1 MQKIETRLKT
11 IKATESQDVPSII
24 IIIQFIVK
32 MNQKWVLKNIFNGY

>member
-24 IIIQFIVK
+24 IIQFIVK